1 MENEH
6 MGQMI
11 ASLRKKKNLTQQ
23 ELADK
28 LHITDKAVSKW
39 ERGLAYPDI
48 SLMPQLADILVVT
61 TDALL
66 STTTSQNS
74 VWHHLKTV
82 TRNEWSY
89 VIFLSIRCVGIAMA
103 AGCLLMNLLGK
114 LSTTDLLT
122 ILSISI
128 ICIGLTAFKNNS
140 GRDGI

>member
-1 MENEH
+1 MKNEQ

-23 ELADK
+23 ELADQ
-28 LHITDKAVSKW
+28 LNITDKAVSKW

-48 SLMPQLADILVVT
+48 SLMPQLANILGVT
-61 TDALL
+61 TDTLL
-66 STTTSQNS
+66 SATASPNS
-74 VWHHLKTV
+74 VFHHLKTV

-89 VIFLSIRCVGIAMA
+89 ITSLIIRCVGIVMA
-103 AGCLLMNLLGK
+103 AGCLLMNLLGT

-128 ICIGLTAFKNNS
+128 ICIGVSSFKNN
-140 GRDGI
+140 